1 VVKLKIEAAE
11 GEEQIPVVQP
21 QGGQTPADVDFSV
34 LLNGTYEEHDGQGV
48 YIFSSSRSN
57 KFYLDTNI
65 INYFE
70 IEQAY
75 FDTLSKVDDH
85 IEARFRFY
93 GNLNFKILQGS
104 TTPLDLLSFGS
115 EPGMAD
121 TDFGKGLH
129 FSNLYLDMSFDLG
142 ATPNRTFDM
151 RYDHFSLSMQ
161 QSYARE
167 NSLYRNFP
175 LDYQGFL
182 LGDAARLP
190 EQLGFLPVSTPAIEL
205 NEASWQTDGAWFG
218 LKYKLSL
225 GTPGSLASEAG
236 WESSLLVAWTPGDKA
251 TDTTYS
257 VFLGIILPGASGN
270 SKLLSLQGLLKVAM
284 DDIVLDYTSRTNAD
298 NSVDSAYVLELIDIG
313 VKLFNIAK
321 LPITSSTNFFLFSDA
336 SAASKKNLGWA
347 LSYAQKNSLGI
358 FDLPFFAM
366 GQHLSLTH
374 PERVVDMGTA
384 MEEMKTAF
392 FPNGDPFTTTIKQEF
407 VLGATDDESDPAAQ
421 QLVFN
426 DDSNW
431 LIAFKFG
438 LLGSTGSG
446 GGSQSSDSDDQN
458 GSDSGDPIDVE
469 SEFNVQ
475 LSVLFNDPE
484 MYGARIE
491 VGGDAVKV
499 FDGLQFEILYK
510 KITESIGL
518 FHTELALPSKFRKFK
533 AGAAQITLPILA
545 LDIYTNGDFKIDLG
559 FPYDLDF

>member
-1 VVKLKIEAAE
+1 
-11 GEEQIPVVQP
+11 
-21 QGGQTPADVDFSV
+21 
-34 LLNGTYEEHDGQGV
+34 
-48 YIFSSSRSN
+48 
-57 KFYLDTNI
+57 
-65 INYFE
+65 
-70 IEQAY
+70 
-75 FDTLSKVDDH
+75 
-85 IEARFRFY
+85 
-93 GNLNFKILQGS
+93 
-104 TTPLDLLSFGS
+104 
-115 EPGMAD
+115 
-121 TDFGKGLH
+121 
-129 FSNLYLDMSFDLG
+129 
-142 ATPNRTFDM
+142 
-151 RYDHFSLSMQ
+151 
-161 QSYARE
+161 
-167 NSLYRNFP
+167 
-175 LDYQGFL
+175 
-182 LGDAARLP
+182 
-190 EQLGFLPVSTPAIEL
+190 
-205 NEASWQTDGAWFG
+205 
-218 LKYKLSL
+218 
-225 GTPGSLASEAG
+225 
-236 WESSLLVAWTPGDKA
+236 
-251 TDTTYS
+251 
-257 VFLGIILPGASGN
+257 SGN

-313 VKLFNIAK
+313 IKLFNIAK

-336 SAASKKNLGWA
+336 SAAKKKNLGWA

-392 FPNGDPFTTTIKQEF
+392 FPNGDPFTTIIKQEF

-559 FPYDLDF
+559 FPYDLDFSRSFSIEVQAGPFPLLGSGGFYFGKLSGDTATGLPVTTRGIFDPVMVFGLGLEAGFGKSFEEGPLSASFKITLVGIVEGTIATFTPNEPTTGSSTDIEASHYYKIKGTLGIVGI